1 MRKLLIGLILV
12 VVIALAGATYIL
24 PTYISNQISGRIE
37 RSLQTDSVSAN
48 IETSPSFMMLF
59 GQVDNIDIEATN
71 IKLDKVNLNE
81 LSLKGE
87 NIEISVQDLLLAR
100 RLVINSADNLTITG
114 LIDENNLAQLLAK
127 EVDKISDIAVK
138 ITPDNVEA
146 IENLMTK
153 EATGKISFLGQEA
166 TINVKGIIVVEGKN
180 LLFRITD
187 ANTENRLFGKIGI
200 SFTKD
205 IFLVSTDKLPLEGA
219 KFTRVEQQNGQVL
232 IEAGINK

>member
-1 MRKLLIGLILV
+1 MNLRKLLIGLILV

-37 RSLQTDSVSAN
+37 RSLQTDSVNAN

-146 IENLMTK
+146 
-153 EATGKISFLGQEA
+153 TGKISFLGQEA
-166 TINVKGIIVVEGKN
+166 TINVKGIIVVEGKIYFSA
-180 LLFRITD
+180 LQMLIQKTD
-187 ANTENRLFGKIGI
+187 C
-200 SFTKD
+200 
-205 IFLVSTDKLPLEGA
+205 LVKL
-219 KFTRVEQQNGQVL
+219 V
-232 IEAGINK
+232 

>member
-71 IKLDKVNLNE
+71 IKLDKVNLNK

-100 RLVINSADNLTITG
+100 RLVINSADNLIITG

-138 ITPDNVEA
+138 ITPDNV
-146 IENLMTK
+146 

>member
-12 VVIALAGATYIL
+12 VIIALAGATYIL

-146 IENLMTK
+146 
-153 EATGKISFLGQEA
+153 TGKISFLGQEA

>member
-37 RSLQTDSVSAN
+37 RSLQTDSVNAN

-146 IENLMTK
+146 
-153 EATGKISFLGQEA
+153 TGKISFLGQEA
-166 TINVKGIIVVEGKN
+166 TINVNGIIVVEGKN

>member
-71 IKLDKVNLNE
+71 IKLDKVNLNK

-127 EVDKISDIAVK
+127 EVDNISDIAVK
-138 ITPDNVEA
+138 ITPDNV
-146 IENLMTK
+146 

>member
-1 MRKLLIGLILV
+1 LRKLLIGLILV
-12 VVIALAGATYIL
+12 VVVALAGVTYIL

-146 IENLMTK
+146 
-153 EATGKISFLGQEA
+153 TGKISFLGQEA

>member
-12 VVIALAGATYIL
+12 VIIALAGATYIL

-87 NIEISVQDLLLAR
+87 NMEISVQDLLLAR
-100 RLVINSADNLTITG
+100 RVVINSADNLTITG
-114 LIDENNLAQLLAK
+114 LIYENNLAQLLAK
-127 EVDKISDIAVK
+127 EVDKISDITVK
-138 ITPDNVEA
+138 ITPDNV
-146 IENLMTK
+146 

-205 IFLVSTDKLPLEGA
+205 IFLVSADKLPLEGA

>member
-87 NIEISVQDLLLAR
+87 NIEINVQDLLLAR

-146 IENLMTK
+146 
-153 EATGKISFLGQEA
+153 TGKISFLGQEA
-166 TINVKGIIVVEGKN
+166 SINVKGIIVVEGKN

>member
-12 VVIALAGATYIL
+12 VVIALAGAIYIL

-146 IENLMTK
+146 
-153 EATGKISFLGQEA
+153 TGKISFLGQEA

>member
-71 IKLDKVNLNE
+71 IKLDKVNLNK

-146 IENLMTK
+146 
-153 EATGKISFLGQEA
+153 TGKISFLGQEA

-205 IFLVSTDKLPLEGA
+205 IFLVSTDKLPLEGV

>member
-12 VVIALAGATYIL
+12 VIIALAGATYIL

-127 EVDKISDIAVK
+127 VK
-138 ITPDNVEA
+138 ITPDNV
-146 IENLMTK
+146 

>member
-37 RSLQTDSVSAN
+37 RSLQTDSVNAN

-146 IENLMTK
+146 
-153 EATGKISFLGQEA
+153 TGKISFLGQEA

-232 IEAGINK
+232 IEAGINKY

>member
-100 RLVINSADNLTITG
+100 RLVINSADNLTITV

-138 ITPDNVEA
+138 ITPDNV
-146 IENLMTK
+146 

>member
-12 VVIALAGATYIL
+12 VVVALAGVTYIL

-146 IENLMTK
+146 
-153 EATGKISFLGQEA
+153 TGKISFLGQEA

-187 ANTENRLFGKIGI
+187 ANTENRLFGKFGI

>member
-1 MRKLLIGLILV
+1 MRKLLISLILV

-24 PTYISNQISGRIE
+24 PTYISNQISGLIE

-146 IENLMTK
+146 
-153 EATGKISFLGQEA
+153 TGKISFLGQEA

>member
-12 VVIALAGATYIL
+12 VIIALAGATYIL

-146 IENLMTK
+146 TV
-153 EATGKISFLGQEA
+153 KISFLGQEA

-180 LLFRITD
+180 LLFRIID

>member
-1 MRKLLIGLILV
+1 LRKLLIGLILV
-12 VVIALAGATYIL
+12 VIIALAGVTYIL

-146 IENLMTK
+146 
-153 EATGKISFLGQEA
+153 TGKISFLGQEA

>member
-71 IKLDKVNLNE
+71 IKLDKVNLNK

-127 EVDKISDIAVK
+127 EVDKIYDIAVK
-138 ITPDNVEA
+138 ITPDNV
-146 IENLMTK
+146 

>member
-12 VVIALAGATYIL
+12 VVIALVGATYIL

-48 IETSPSFMMLF
+48 IETSPSFMILF

-71 IKLDKVNLNE
+71 IKLDKVNLNK

-138 ITPDNVEA
+138 ITPDNV
-146 IENLMTK
+146 

>member
-146 IENLMTK
+146 
-153 EATGKISFLGQEA
+153 TGKISFLGQEA

-205 IFLVSTDKLPLEGA
+205 IFLASTDKLPLEGA

>member
-71 IKLDKVNLNE
+71 IKLDKVNLNK

-146 IENLMTK
+146 
-153 EATGKISFLGQEA
+153 TGKISFLGQEA
-166 TINVKGIIVVEGKN
+166 TINVKGIIVVEGKK

-232 IEAGINK
+232 IEAGINM

>member
-12 VVIALAGATYIL
+12 VLIVLAGATYIL

-146 IENLMTK
+146 
-153 EATGKISFLGQEA
+153 TGKISFLGQEA

>member
-37 RSLQTDSVSAN
+37 RNLQTDSVSAN

-114 LIDENNLAQLLAK
+114 LIDEKNLAQLLAK

-138 ITPDNVEA
+138 ITPDNV
-146 IENLMTK
+146 

>member
-114 LIDENNLAQLLAK
+114 LIDENNLAQLLVK

-138 ITPDNVEA
+138 ITPDNV
-146 IENLMTK
+146 

-205 IFLVSTDKLPLEGA
+205 IFLVSTDKLPLEGV

>member
-24 PTYISNQISGRIE
+24 PIYISNQISGRIE

-146 IENLMTK
+146 
-153 EATGKISFLGQEA
+153 TGKISFLRQEA

>member
-12 VVIALAGATYIL
+12 VIIALAGATYIL

-37 RSLQTDSVSAN
+37 KSLQTDSVSAN

-146 IENLMTK
+146 
-153 EATGKISFLGQEA
+153 TGKISFLGQEA

>member
-37 RSLQTDSVSAN
+37 RSLQTDSVNAN

-146 IENLMTK
+146 
-153 EATGKISFLGQEA
+153 TGKISFLGQEA

-219 KFTRVEQQNGQVL
+219 KFTRVEHQNGQVL

>member
-48 IETSPSFMMLF
+48 IETTPSFMMLF

-146 IENLMTK
+146 
-153 EATGKISFLGQEA
+153 TGKISFLGQEA

>member
-1 MRKLLIGLILV
+1 MNLRKLLIGLILV

-138 ITPDNVEA
+138 ITPDNVEV
-146 IENLMTK
+146 
-153 EATGKISFLGQEA
+153 TGKISFLGQEA

>member
-37 RSLQTDSVSAN
+37 RSLQTDSVNAN

-100 RLVINSADNLTITG
+100 RLVINSADNLIITG

-138 ITPDNVEA
+138 ITPDNV
-146 IENLMTK
+146 

-205 IFLVSTDKLPLEGA
+205 IFLVSTNKLPLEGA

>member
-71 IKLDKVNLNE
+71 IKLDKVNLNK

-87 NIEISVQDLLLAR
+87 NIEISVQNLLLAR

-138 ITPDNVEA
+138 ITPDNV
-146 IENLMTK
+146 

>member
-1 MRKLLIGLILV
+1 MNLRKLLIGLILV
-12 VVIALAGATYIL
+12 VVIVLAGATYIL

-146 IENLMTK
+146 
-153 EATGKISFLGQEA
+153 TGKISFLGQEA

>member
-12 VVIALAGATYIL
+12 VIIALAGATYIL

-146 IENLMTK
+146 
-153 EATGKISFLGQEA
+153 TGKISFLGQEA

-187 ANTENRLFGKIGI
+187 ANTENRLLGKIGI

>member
-37 RSLQTDSVSAN
+37 RSLQTDSVNAN

-100 RLVINSADNLTITG
+100 RLMINSADNLIITG

-138 ITPDNVEA
+138 ITPDNV
-146 IENLMTK
+146 

>member
-146 IENLMTK
+146 
-153 EATGKISFLGQEA
+153 TGKISLLGQEA

>member
-37 RSLQTDSVSAN
+37 RRLQTDSVSAN

-146 IENLMTK
+146 
-153 EATGKISFLGQEA
+153 TGKISFLGQEA

-232 IEAGINK
+232 IEAGIK

>member
-12 VVIALAGATYIL
+12 VVIALTGATYIL

-37 RSLQTDSVSAN
+37 RSLQTDSVNAN

-100 RLVINSADNLTITG
+100 RLVINSADNLIITG

-138 ITPDNVEA
+138 ITPDNV
-146 IENLMTK
+146 

>member
-12 VVIALAGATYIL
+12 VLIALAGATYIL
-24 PTYISNQISGRIE
+24 ATYISNQISGRIE

-146 IENLMTK
+146 
-153 EATGKISFLGQEA
+153 TGKISFLGQEA